1 MTENITTPTRT
12 VDDILEALFPHCTE
26 PLEGFKYLS
35 PSICDCGE
43 SEPHRESCK
52 RFWCWS
58 VTHVPFTASE
68 ERFRRERI
76 DWALRIANDPETALA
91 LERTLE
97 TGHRLSLTHVILG
110 GFVKT
115 CKAAGRDPQR
125 EESLLWFLEMFTH
138 TPGNFLT
145 VTGNNEKHET
155 ILAISRLI
163 LGFFNPRSYG

>member
-12 VDDILEALFPHCTE
+12 VDDILDALFPRCTE
-26 PLEGFKYLS
+26 PLEGFKHLS

-76 DWALRIANDPETALA
+76 DWA
-91 LERTLE
+91 
-97 TGHRLSLTHVILG
+97 
-110 GFVKT
+110 
-115 CKAAGRDPQR
+115 
-125 EESLLWFLEMFTH
+125 
-138 TPGNFLT
+138 
-145 VTGNNEKHET
+145 
-155 ILAISRLI
+155 
-163 LGFFNPRSYG
+163 